1 LALSSGDA
9 PVVAFFCATYLKPE
23 MHHVHRQI
31 LSVTGWR
38 PLVIAQKVENL
49 ATFPIAEIEVVPR
62 APGRFVARAIER
74 SFTGA
79 PWQISRGEAAR
90 LRAVL
95 RAREVRVLH
104 VFFGNVAVHLLPLL
118 ETAGIPVVVSFHG
131 ADVTGAIAGEKYR
144 AARERVFALAARV
157 ACRSEA
163 LAGAVERLG
172 CPPEKLVVI
181 RTALPELEFRART
194 LPVDGAFH
202 LVQASRLVPKKGL
215 ATSLAAFARLA
226 GRYPKMTFT
235 IAGTGPLEKELR
247 ARAGELGVADR
258 VRFAGFLDQAALREL
273 FASAQ
278 VFLHPSETVNGDVEG
293 VPNGLLEAMATGL
306 PVVATRHGGI
316 AEAVEDGAGGLLCAE
331 RDADGVAAAVE
342 RLLGDPALYARIAR
356 GGSEAVR
363 TKFSRDA
370 VGARWRALYDD
381 VAGII

>member
-1 LALSSGDA
+1 LSSGNA

-31 LSVTGWR
+31 LAVKGWR
-38 PLVIAQKVENL
+38 PLVVAQKVENL
-49 ATFPIAEIEVVPR
+49 ATFPIEALEVVPR
-62 APGRFVARAIER
+62 SPLRFVARAVEKNL
-74 SFTGA
+74 THA

-95 RAREVRVLH
+95 RARQARVLH

-131 ADVTGAIAGEKYR
+131 ADVTGAIAGENYR
-144 AARERVFALAARV
+144 ATRERVFALAAKV

-163 LAGAVERLG
+163 LAAAVERLG
-172 CPPEKLVVI
+172 CPPEKLIVV
-181 RTALPELEFRART
+181 RTALPELEFVSRG
-194 LPVDGAFH
+194 LPADGAFH
-202 LVQASRLVPKKGL
+202 FVQASRLVPKKGL

-226 GRYPKMTFT
+226 ERHPKARFT
-235 IAGTGPLEKELR
+235 IAGAGPLEAELR
-247 ARAGELGVADR
+247 ARARELGVAER
-258 VRFAGFLDQAALREL
+258 LQFAGFLDQTALREL
-273 FASAQ
+273 FASAH

-316 AEAVEDGAGGLLCAE
+316 AEAVEDGVSGLLCTE
-331 RDADGVAAAVE
+331 RDADGVAAAME
-342 RLLGDPALYARIAR
+342 RLIGDPALYERIAR
-356 GGSEAVR
+356 QGSEAVR
-363 TKFSRDA
+363 AKFSREA
-370 VGARWRALYDD
+370 VGARWRGLYDG